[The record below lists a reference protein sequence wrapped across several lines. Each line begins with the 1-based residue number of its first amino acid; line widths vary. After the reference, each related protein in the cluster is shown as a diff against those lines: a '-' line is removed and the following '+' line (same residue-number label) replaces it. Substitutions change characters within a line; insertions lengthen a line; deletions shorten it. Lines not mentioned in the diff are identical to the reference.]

1 MPYVQVIES
10 YREFAER
17 HGGQELNCN
26 GMVVFADGASANADN
41 GDIRYEPPCDPVE
54 LLRMKLTYWRQA
66 VKVSERDISNTRKQ
80 YLTQGPPSNAVAW
93 LNEIAAAVR
102 RAREEVA
109 KLEKELANHVV
120 DDPGYQ
126 SRMFRIQNEQ
136 EQRLKAAQLLD
147 QIASITI

>member
-26 GMVVFADGASANADN
+26 GMVLFADGASANADN
-41 GDIRYEPPCDPVE
+41 GDIRYEPPCNPVE

-66 VKVSERDISNTRKQ
+66 VKVSERDFSNTRNQ
-80 YLTQGPPSNAVAW
+80 YLTQGAPSNAVAW
-93 LNEIAAAVR
+93 LNEVAAAVR

-109 KLEKELANHVV
+109 KLQKELAEKAT

-126 SRMFRIQNEQ
+126 ARQFRIHNEQ

-147 QIASITI
+147 EIQSITI